1 MARLKV
7 KQISDFT
14 QAVGGLISAAAG
26 DDTLS
31 IDSLELIDSKQ
42 TVDIAANASDL
53 TAYETDADASI
64 DSLELI
70 DSKQTVDIA
79 TNASGVSSANS
90 GIGFLG
96 SSVSSLELIDS
107 KQTVDITA
115 LEGQTTYLK
124 QGGLPASATQFRVN
138 VGVKVGANDDLSVF
152 INGLEVH
159 PVGLLQL
166 ATADGGEYGASQ
178 VSSAE
183 GYTVNGT
190 GTTFTL
196 ANLGYDLEA
205 TDHVHV
211 IGVKA

>member
-1 MARLKV
+1 
-7 KQISDFT
+7 
-14 QAVGGLISAAAG
+14 
-26 DDTLS
+26 
-31 IDSLELIDSKQ
+31 LELIDSKQ

-79 TNASGVSSANS
+79 ANASDLTAYETDADASIDS
-90 GIGFLG
+90 I
-96 SSVSSLELIDS
+96 ELIDS

-115 LEGQTTYLK
+115 LEGQTTYIK
-124 QGGLPASATQFRVN
+124 QGGLPAGATQFRVN
-138 VGVKVGANDDLSVF
+138 TGVKVGANDDLSVF

-159 PVGLLQL
+159 PVGLAQL
-166 ATADGGEYGASQ
+166 ATSDGGEFGASQ
-178 VSSAE
+178 ASSAE
-183 GYTVNGT
+183 GYTVNAT

-211 IGVKA
+211 IGVQA